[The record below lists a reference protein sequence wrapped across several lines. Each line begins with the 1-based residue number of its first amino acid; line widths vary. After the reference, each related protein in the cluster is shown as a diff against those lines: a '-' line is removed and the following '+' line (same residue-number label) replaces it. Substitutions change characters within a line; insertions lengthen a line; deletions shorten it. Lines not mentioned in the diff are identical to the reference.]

1 MIRLLLSVCLIIF
14 VISLDAQDKG
24 IANDADTL
32 SNRQLEEVIIRAY
45 GGRHRLLTIPASVGV
60 ISTSEIRNQAFQGL
74 PALLNLVPGVYAHQG
89 TLNTNRITIRGIGAR
104 VPYATGRIRSAID
117 DIPLTNGSGYSMAE
131 YVDPSFAD
139 HIEIAKSPN
148 IPAHGASL
156 GGLVLLS
163 TLPGER
169 IQNTYNYQLTAG
181 SFGFQQHEARITY
194 NHSEK
199 AVGKLMLS
207 MGTSDGWRE
216 NNSHNSYF
224 GGYSGRFR
232 PNTKTE
238 ISTLVM
244 LQQMKAYIPSSID
257 SAAFNNHPRSA
268 AANWKKTKGY
278 ENGRRLVAGITVEQ
292 QLAKE
297 FQLKATVY
305 GHDAKEEEL
314 RPFDHFNENRQLA
327 GIRIQA
333 GRTFRMDEKQI
344 GLWAGAESFAEKVT
358 FGNRTNMDGE
368 GSLGDS
374 ISHNKELIRSM
385 AYFAHAEYNTR
396 ASSITS
402 GIYVQRLNNS
412 FTNRAIRQNRLV
424 NDTYRTAW
432 NFSPRIA
439 INQRIGKRMYAYAS
453 LSHGFAPPS
462 LQETLDSQGLL
473 NPEIKPETSQTY
485 DAGLRVISEKSGLFA
500 EITVFYLDIRNLLV
514 AERIDADRW
523 VGRNAGRAAHKGV
536 EALLTW
542 NVTETPWTQLTHL
555 KMKAN
560 LTAGD
565 YRFVDFIDRG
575 TDHSGKQVPG
585 IPRLSGGASVEARHK
600 SGVNAK
606 AVLEYVGQMAMNDS
620 NTKSS
625 NPYALVHFMGGWSGN
640 LNKINIAF
648 NAHLLNATNAHYAS
662 MILVNAPGQRNQRW
676 YYPGMPRHF
685 QLSLRIGYNSQTN

>member
-1 MIRLLLSVCLIIF
+1 MIRLLLSVCLVIF
-14 VISLDAQDKG
+14 VISLGAQDKG
-24 IANDADTL
+24 IANNADTL

-60 ISTSEIRNQAFQGL
+60 ISTSEIRNQAYHGL
-74 PALLNLVPGVYAHQG
+74 PVLLNLVPGVYAHQG

-104 VPYATGRIRSAID
+104 VPYATARIRSAID
-117 DIPLTNGSGYSMAE
+117 DIPLTNGSGYSMVE

-163 TLPGER
+163 TLPSER
-169 IQNTYNYQLTAG
+169 VQNTHNYQLTAG
-181 SFGFQQHEARITY
+181 SFGFQQHQARITH
-194 NHSEK
+194 NHSNK

-207 MGTSDGWRE
+207 MGNSGGWRE
-216 NNSHNSYF
+216 NNSHRRYF

-232 PNTKTE
+232 PNPKTE
-238 ISTLVM
+238 ISTLVL

-257 SAAFNNHPRSA
+257 SAAFYNNPRSA

-278 ENGRRLVAGITVEQ
+278 EDGRRLVAGITLEQ

-297 FQLKATVY
+297 FQLKATFY
-305 GHDAKEEEL
+305 GLDAKEEEL
-314 RPFDHFNENRQLA
+314 RPFDRFNENRQLA
-327 GIRIQA
+327 GFRMQA
-333 GRTFRMDEKQI
+333 GRTFRMEEKQI
-344 GLWAGAESFAEKVT
+344 GLRAGTESFVEKVM
-358 FGNRTNMDGE
+358 FGNRANADGA

-374 ISHNKELIRSM
+374 ISHNRELIRSV
-385 AYFAHAEYNTR
+385 AYFAHAEYKTH
-396 ASSITS
+396 ASYITT
-402 GIYVQRLNNS
+402 GLYAQKLNNS
-412 FTNRAIRQNRLV
+412 FTNRAIMQNLLV

-439 INQRIGKRMYAYAS
+439 INQKIGKAMYAYAS

-462 LQETLDSQGLL
+462 LQETLDSQGQL
-473 NPEIKPETSQTY
+473 NPEIKPETSRTY
-485 DAGLRVISEKSGLFA
+485 DAGLRVISEKAGLFA
-500 EITVFYLDIRNLLV
+500 DITTFYLDIRNLLV

-542 NVTETPWTQLTHL
+542 NVTETPWPQLSHL

-575 TDHSGKQVPG
+575 TNHSGKQVPG
-585 IPRLSGGASVEARHK
+585 IPRLSGGVSLEARHN
-600 SGVNAK
+600 SGVNGK
-606 AVLEYVGQMAMNDS
+606 AVLEYAGKMAMNDS

-625 NPYALVHFMGGWSGN
+625 KPYALLHFMGGWSGKI
-640 LNKINIAF
+640 NKINIAF

-676 YYPGMPRHF
+676 YYPGLPRHF
-685 QLSLRIGYNSQTN
+685 QLSIRIGFNS